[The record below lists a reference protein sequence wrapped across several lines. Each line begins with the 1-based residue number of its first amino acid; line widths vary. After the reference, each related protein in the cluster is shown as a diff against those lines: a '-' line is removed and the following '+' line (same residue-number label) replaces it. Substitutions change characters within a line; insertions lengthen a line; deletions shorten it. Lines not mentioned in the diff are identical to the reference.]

1 MCVGFYAKRILSKNM
16 NSPDANPPLA
26 LLPID
31 PVPLTEAAADIVRPD
46 RNLEKWP
53 IWEPSNS
60 RHTPQARTIQREMRL
75 PDGSKAI
82 ATVEVGFTNKGA
94 LTTEDQK
101 TCYALIK
108 YWENKG
114 KPETPVSFSRQQLAR
129 ILKRSWGSKANQAL
143 VASLMRL
150 RFTPFTWERSY
161 YDSATHE
168 TVERIDTFNILSDLH
183 LSRRTK
189 EGHTTTEAC
198 YFQFNERILRNL
210 LSNFTKPV
218 FLDTILGFQSEIA
231 QILYTHL
238 DLVLSDKTAY
248 ERRTKELFADL
259 GIDGKAYRYPS
270 KRAQTLEPALREL
283 QGAPLPTGMLRE
295 VRLERTVDNTD
306 FKIVVRK
313 SKVRVPR
320 TRAAMAPEVLPPTVT
335 ATAALPAQA
344 TLAFAFEDEKSGENA
359 QALEQARFFYQVF
372 FKTGDTAYPTPKE
385 LSQSADHLARLGE
398 EKARYL
404 ITFALRE
411 ARRTKF
417 DIQTYGGICQY
428 EGRAVSEYEDHARK
442 RTDAI
447 LEKARKSHQERFY
460 AAYLVYLG
468 ETLSQR
474 EQTPSEAFLGFLAQE
489 QAERGKFD
497 KGLLA
502 KHPTFQRVLRD
513 FDQEEA
519 RLKRF
524 AEYFDASS
532 PEPVLG
538 FWQWDTALNPE
549 RLKL

>member
-1 MCVGFYAKRILSKNM
+1 M
-16 NSPDANPPLA
+16 NTPDTTPTQS
-26 LLPID
+26 LPSSD
-31 PVPLTEAAADIVRPD
+31 STALTETADVVRPD

-60 RHTPQARTIQREMRL
+60 RHSPQARTIQREVRL

-108 YWENKG
+108 YWENKR
-114 KPETPVSFSRQQLAR
+114 KPETPVAFSRQQLAR
-129 ILKRSWGSKANQAL
+129 ILKRQWGSKTNQAL
-143 VASLMRL
+143 TASLMRL

-161 YDSATHE
+161 HDSATGE
-168 TVERIDTFNILSDLH
+168 TVERIDTFNILADLH

-189 EGHTTTEAC
+189 EGHTTTEAS
-198 YFQFNERILRNL
+198 YFAFNERILRNL

-218 FLDTILGFQSEIA
+218 FLDTILSFQSEIA

-313 SKVRVPR
+313 SKIRAPR
-320 TRAAMAPEVLPPTVT
+320 LKSQATSEVMPPTVT
-335 ATAALPAQA
+335 AIAASQTSA
-344 TLAFAFEDEKSGENA
+344 TLAFAFEEEKAPEVDA
-359 QALEQARFFYQVF
+359 QALEQVRFFYQVF
-372 FKTGDTAYPTPKE
+372 FKTGETTYPTPRE
-385 LSQSADHLARLGE
+385 LSQAADRLVRLGE

-404 ITFALRE
+404 ITFAFRE

-417 DIQTYGGICQY
+417 DIQTYGGIGQY
-428 EGRAVSEYEDHARK
+428 EGRAVGEYEDHARK
-442 RTDAI
+442 RAEAI
-447 LEKARKSHQERFY
+447 LEKARRGHQERFY

-468 ETLSQR
+468 ETLRQR
-474 EQTPSEAFLGFLAQE
+474 EITPSQAFLGFLAQE
-489 QAERGKFD
+489 QTERGKFD
-497 KGLLA
+497 KGPLA
-502 KHPTFQRVLRD
+502 KHATFQRVLRD

-524 AEYFDASS
+524 AEYFDAASS
-532 PEPVLG
+532 EPALS
-538 FWQWDTALNPE
+538 FWQWDAALNPE
-549 RLKL
+549 RLRI